1 MKTRAY
7 GYGDRVRCI
16 DADFESWV
24 REYVDEVP
32 VEGGIYTI
40 REICFEASDCHAG
53 NYAPGFFFEEI
64 PDGLPECKGRLCWEA
79 RRFEPTGRRKHVR
92 SEKAVA
98 SSSRTTPLVA

>member
-1 MKTRAY
+1 MNTFSP
-7 GYGDRVRCI
+7 GQRVRCI

-40 REICFEASDCHAG
+40 REICFEASDCFIG

-64 PDGLPECKGRLCWEA
+64 PDGLPGCEGRLCWEA
-79 RRFEPTGRRKHVR
+79 RRFEPTGWRKRVR
-92 SEKAVA
+92 SAKTIA
-98 SSSRTTPLVA
+98 SSSKTTPLVA